1 MGRIHWSAV
10 VERVKLRIRVRWIVV
25 HGGHGVRRRRWV
37 SGGAKYGATV
47 AAGVWNGT
55 VLAMGVVMALETTGF
70 NTGTAVTLDT
80 VTG

>member
-1 MGRIHWSAV
+1 MEGM
-10 VERVKLRIRVRWIVV
+10 EYE
-25 HGGHGVRRRRWV
+25 GGGGGG
-37 SGGAKYGATV
+37 GGAKYGATV